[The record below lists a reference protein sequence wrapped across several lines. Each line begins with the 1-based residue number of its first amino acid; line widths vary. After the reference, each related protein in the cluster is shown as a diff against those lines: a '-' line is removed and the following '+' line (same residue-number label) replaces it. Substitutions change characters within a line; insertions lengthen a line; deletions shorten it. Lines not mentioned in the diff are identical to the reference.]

1 VTPSPSGALSFTWLG
16 HGTFLFRSPAGKRI
30 LVDPFLEANPS
41 CPQEFK
47 RGVGELDYKPS
58 ADVWI
63 LEVQIRH
70 LSREF
75 GAFYED
81 ILT

>member
-1 VTPSPSGALSFTWLG
+1 
-16 HGTFLFRSPAGKRI
+16 
-30 LVDPFLEANPS
+30 
-41 CPQEFK
+41 
-47 RGVGELDYKPS
+47 VGELDYKPS

-70 LSREF
+70 PSREF